1 MALLA
6 VVGIAWIGGAFDSD
20 DDTLT
25 GADPSTTELDEFGE
39 TLPTGSLPTDSLPTE
54 SLPTESLPTDTVSHA
69 LPAPPADP
77 SECPAADGS
86 AAQQRDFAAAPP
98 LCIDPA
104 KTYTA
109 LVSTNHGDFT
119 VELDPAAAPITVNN
133 FVVLARYHYFDDT
146 ICHRI
151 IPGFVVQCG
160 DPTGTGSGGP
170 GYAIADEL
178 PAAGAYQIGSLAMAN
193 SGPDTNGSQFFV
205 ITGEDGAALDAEL
218 QPVRPGHRRP
228 RRHRRRPRRA
238 RQPRPGR
245 QRCASVGGGPH
256 RVRHHHRVL
265 TTTPC
270 SVCFIWPVGA
280 FGADRTGLAA
290 GLGYRRVTKL
300 WVMADIEHGRDP
312 GVGNHGGRAG
322 RGGRPGRARR
332 RRAVADAGRG
342 VGAVRLDRV
351 RPRHARSPR
360 AS

>member
-1 MALLA
+1 MGTEKRERQKANRALKQQAVIRQARTDKMKRNGLRITLGVVVALLA

-20 DDTLT
+20 DDTVT
-25 GADPSTTELDEFGE
+25 GVDPSTELDQFGD
-39 TLPTGSLPTDSLPTE
+39 TLPTDTFPTDTV
-54 SLPTESLPTDTVSHA
+54 PTDTVSHE

-86 AAQQRDFAAAPP
+86 AAQQRDFAAPPP
-98 LCIDPA
+98 LCIDLA

-109 LVSTNHGDFT
+109 VVSTNQGDFT

-205 ITGEDGAALDAEL
+205 ITGEDGAALDPNYSLFGQVTDGLDGTVVALDALGNPDQAANGVPPLEE
-218 QPVRPGHRRP
+218 VRI
-228 RRHRRRPRRA
+228 
-238 RQPRPGR
+238 Q
-245 QRCASVGGGPH
+245 SV
-256 RVRHHHRVL
+256 
-265 TTTPC
+265 TITE
-270 SVCFIWPVGA
+270 S
-280 FGADRTGLAA
+280 
-290 GLGYRRVTKL
+290 
-300 WVMADIEHGRDP
+300 
-312 GVGNHGGRAG
+312 
-322 RGGRPGRARR
+322 
-332 RRAVADAGRG
+332 
-342 VGAVRLDRV
+342 
-351 RPRHARSPR
+351 
-360 AS
+360 

>member
-1 MALLA
+1 MGTEKRERQKANRALKQQAVIRQARTDKMKRNGLRITLGIAVALLA

-20 DDTLT
+20 DDTIT
-25 GADPSTTELDEFGE
+25 GADPSTTGLDQFGD
-39 TLPTGSLPTDSLPTE
+39 TVPTGSLPTETLPTE
-54 SLPTESLPTDTVSHA
+54 TLPTDTVSLE

-109 LVSTNHGDFT
+109 VVSTNHGDFT
-119 VELDPAAAPITVNN
+119 AELDPVAAPITVNN

-178 PAAGAYQIGSLAMAN
+178 PAAGAYKIGSLAMAN

-205 ITGEDGAALDAEL
+205 ITGEDGAALDPNYTLFGQVTDGLDDTVVALDALGNPDQAANGVPPLEE
-218 QPVRPGHRRP
+218 VRI
-228 RRHRRRPRRA
+228 
-238 RQPRPGR
+238 Q
-245 QRCASVGGGPH
+245 SV
-256 RVRHHHRVL
+256 
-265 TTTPC
+265 TITE
-270 SVCFIWPVGA
+270 S
-280 FGADRTGLAA
+280 
-290 GLGYRRVTKL
+290 
-300 WVMADIEHGRDP
+300 
-312 GVGNHGGRAG
+312 
-322 RGGRPGRARR
+322 
-332 RRAVADAGRG
+332 
-342 VGAVRLDRV
+342 
-351 RPRHARSPR
+351 
-360 AS
+360 

>member
-1 MALLA
+1 VGTEKRERQKANRALKQQAVIRQARTEKMKRNGLRITLGVAVALLA

-39 TLPTGSLPTDSLPTE
+39 TLPTGSLPTESLPTE

-119 VELDPAAAPITVNN
+119 AELDAVAAPITVNN

-205 ITGEDGAALDAEL
+205 ITGEDGAALPPNYSLFGQVTDGLDDTVVALDALGNPDPAANGVPPLEE
-218 QPVRPGHRRP
+218 VRIE
-228 RRHRRRPRRA
+228 
-238 RQPRPGR
+238 
-245 QRCASVGGGPH
+245 SV
-256 RVRHHHRVL
+256 
-265 TTTPC
+265 TITET
-270 SVCFIWPVGA
+270 
-280 FGADRTGLAA
+280 
-290 GLGYRRVTKL
+290 
-300 WVMADIEHGRDP
+300 
-312 GVGNHGGRAG
+312 
-322 RGGRPGRARR
+322 
-332 RRAVADAGRG
+332 
-342 VGAVRLDRV
+342 
-351 RPRHARSPR
+351 
-360 AS
+360 